1 MLETTLKWVSISA
14 VVIGVFAILGGEGDY
29 YAFVG
34 GLFYLTLGALSLI
47 YINQQK
53 NKKGE

>member
-53 NKKGE
+53 NKKG